1 MQKYFTPKF
10 IIPGVCAAVV
20 GLAALWYLVSP
31 LFINVAVS
39 EAPPSIIVIVPATA
53 TTPPANAVTLPAL
66 ATAAM
71 QQAMSEPPKQMA
83 DAMPV
88 AVSAGSPQMVAS
100 GAFYNVV
107 HEGKGNATI
116 FKLASDAKYVLRLED
131 FQVLNGPDLHVWLVP
146 VDPVP
151 NSVGTEIA
159 GYVDLGKLKGN
170 IGNQNYELPA
180 NLDLKGIKSVV
191 IWCQPFRV
199 PFIAAPLMRSAGG

>member
-10 IIPGVCAAVV
+10 IVPSVIVAII
-20 GLAALWYLVSP
+20 GLAIVWYLVSP

-39 EAPPSIIVIVPATA
+39 EAPPSGVVSTPATSVA
-53 TTPPANAVTLPAL
+53 QPSSALNLPAA

-71 QQAMSEPPKQMA
+71 QQALSEPPKQMA
-83 DAMPV
+83 DAMPP
-88 AVSAGSPQMVAS
+88 ASSGSPQLIAS
-100 GAFYNVV
+100 GSFYNVV
-107 HEGKGNATI
+107 HDGKGKAAI
-116 FKLASDAKYVLRLED
+116 YKLGPDGKYVLRLED

-151 NSVGTEIA
+151 NSVGTEIG

-170 IGNQNYELPA
+170 IGNQNYDLPA
-180 NLDLKGIKSVV
+180 NLDLKAIKSVV

-199 PFIAAPLMRSAGG
+199 PFAAAPLG

>member
-1 MQKYFTPKF
+1 MQKYYAPKYIF
-10 IIPGVCAAVV
+10 PGVILAII
-20 GLAALWYLVSP
+20 GLAIGWYLVSP

-39 EAPPSIIVIVPATA
+39 EAPPAGAAIVPATA
-53 TTPPANAVTLPAL
+53 TTPPTSAVTLPAA

-71 QQAMSEPPKQMA
+71 QQAMSEPPKQMS
-83 DAMPV
+83 DAMPT
-88 AVSAGSPQMVAS
+88 AASAGSAQMIAS

-107 HEGKGNATI
+107 HEGKGKATI
-116 FKLASDAKYVLRLED
+116 FKLATDARYVLRLED

-159 GYVDLGKLKGN
+159 GYIDLGKLKGN
-170 IGNQNYELPA
+170 VGNQNYDLPA
-180 NLDLKGIKSVV
+180 NLDVKAIKSVV

-199 PFIAAPLMRSAGG
+199 PFIAASLVRTAGG